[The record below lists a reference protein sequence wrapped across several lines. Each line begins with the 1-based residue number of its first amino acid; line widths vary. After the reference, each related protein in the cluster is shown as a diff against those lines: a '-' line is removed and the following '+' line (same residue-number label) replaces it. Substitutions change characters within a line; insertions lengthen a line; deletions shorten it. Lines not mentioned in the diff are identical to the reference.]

1 MRNSGSKNKRPSA
14 KAAKS
19 VDRVTV
25 KTKLV
30 QADNG
35 SGWHFLEFSKAVVD
49 KFGFEGKYK
58 RVVCTINGGK
68 GFQCAL
74 LPSGGLFYI
83 IVNKKRRDEL
93 GIVADETVSVLLE
106 RDISKYGLPMPE
118 EFQEVLDQDPEGD
131 RLFHLLTPGKQRS
144 LLHFTGQRKDVDER
158 IYYSLIIIEHLKKN
172 DGEIDHRKLHEEL
185 KSTTNRDIY

>member
-1 MRNSGSKNKRPSA
+1 MRNSGSKNSKPSA

-58 RVVCTINGGK
+58 RVVCTINGGD

-144 LLHFTGQRKDVDER
+144 LLHFAGQRKDVDER

-185 KSTTNRDIY
+185 KSTTNRDIF